1 MSDLISRQDTV
12 NEIHKYFFEEINKTP
27 LAKDEDGYEVF
38 TDMPMVNSLLAYNKE
53 LSKRIKALPSA
64 DRPTGWIPVSEELP
78 SKGQVVLA
86 IDDKG
91 TWDVGKFQGTAGWT
105 DDERMWLWK
114 KKTVKRVDYWMPKD
128 AIPLPN
134 REDGE

>member
-1 MSDLISRQDTV
+1 MSDLISRQAALMEARPEYM
-12 NEIHKYFFEEINKTP
+12 NPSQQGH
-27 LAKDEDGYEVF
+27 ED
-38 TDMPMVNSLLAYNKE
+38 YNQGWNDAISE
-53 LSKRIKALPSA
+53 YYTGIKMLPSA
-64 DRPTGWIPVSEELP
+64 EQKTGWIPVSEELP

-86 IDDKG
+86 IGDKG